1 MMVKM
6 IQTSNQTTKISY
18 NMSLLWLHYQNH
30 DKNGPD
36 MAINGTGV
44 NEAIAVVLKAAR
56 AVAGKNLSL
65 KDKS

>member
-1 MMVKM
+1 
-6 IQTSNQTTKISY
+6 
-18 NMSLLWLHYQNH
+18 MSLLWLHYQNH